1 MALENGTYVN
11 SLVPANPASTDGL
24 AQADDHIRLIKST
37 IKNTFPNITGPV
49 TSTQAELD
57 ASLPA
62 GHVSYLADLVNTG
75 VTSTEY
81 DYLDGVNSNIQT
93 QIDSIVAGSSNIPQ
107 SNIDYLALITGAGVS
122 STQFGYLSSTTSDI
136 QTQFTS
142 VTGAATALASRVTTL
157 ENSTAGDITAVTA
170 GSGMTGGGTS
180 GSVTL
185 SHDDTSSQASV
196 SNSGNTVIQSLTLDT
211 FGHVTGVTSATLST
225 GTTYT
230 QPTSVGEV
238 GTYAWLGRST
248 AGIFTAGSNYS
259 GSGLLYSGILSTT
272 VYNDDTAASIGTVSP
287 SGTWRAMGTADR
299 TTVRAAST
307 LFLRIS

>member
-1 MALENGTYVN
+1 MALETGTYVN
-11 SLVPANPASTDGL
+11 SLVSANPASTDGL

-62 GHVSYLADLVNTG
+62 GHVSYLAALVNTG

-81 DYLDGVNSNIQT
+81 DYLDGVSSNIQT
-93 QIDSIVAGSSNIPQ
+93 QIDNIVAGSSNIPQ

-157 ENSTAGDITAVTA
+157 EGSTAGDITGVAA

-211 FGHVTGVTSATLST
+211 FGHVTGVTSAAA

-230 QPTSVGEV
+230 QPTGVGDV
-238 GTYAWLGRST
+238 GTYAWLGRT
-248 AGIFTAGSNYS
+248 ANGTFVAGTTYA
-259 GSGLLYSGILSTT
+259 GSGLLYSGTLSVGT
-272 VYNDDTAASIGTVSP
+272 YSDDTASSIDGATP
-287 SGTWRAMGTADR
+287 SGNWRAMGSADR
-299 TTVRAAST
+299 VTNRKAMT

>member
-1 MALENGTYVN
+1 MALETGTYVN

-62 GHVSYLADLVNTG
+62 GHVSYLAALVNTG

-81 DYLDGVNSNIQT
+81 GHLDNVTSNIQT
-93 QIDSIVAGSSNIPQ
+93 QLDSIVAGSSNIPQ

-142 VTGAATALASRVTTL
+142 LSGRVTTL
-157 ENSTAGDITAVTA
+157 ESAPGATDTNNYVTGGSISGTTLTLSRQGLSDVSVTGLPAAVTNTSQLTND
-170 GSGMTGGGTS
+170 SGFITS
-180 GSVTL
+180 
-185 SHDDTSSQASV
+185 Q
-196 SNSGNTVIQSLTLDT
+196 
-211 FGHVTGVTSATLST
+211 
-225 GTTYT
+225 YT
-230 QPTSVGEV
+230 QPMTLGAV
-238 GTYAWLGRST
+238 GTYALMQNHSGT
-248 AGIFTAGSNYS
+248 ASISAGSTVA
-259 GSGLLYSGILSTT
+259 GSGLKYHNINWSDTGTPSASGMWR
-272 VYNDDTAASIGTVSP
+272 VMGRFAASGTGS
-287 SGTWRAMGTADR
+287 TNAI
-299 TTVRAAST
+299 TVC
-307 LFLRIS
+307 LRIS